1 MDAIEVARRRAASIH
16 AQALLEGAD
25 PWSPLDFVLR
35 EVERAG
41 YAAEAVEPGS
51 VQLEGALAMFMPE
64 IGLILVRGRMGGL
77 GDAFNLGEMTLT
89 RAAVRLGSG
98 ETGLAYVAGRDRR
111 HAEIAAAVDAMMQSP
126 ALRDQVEGPIVARL
140 DQAQQE
146 RRTLAARKA
155 AATKVDFFTMVTGR
169 GGA

>member
-1 MDAIEVARRRAASIH
+1 VLADPVVESPRYERGEWLSVLAKARVEEMTSAWDALDERPGY
-16 AQALLEGAD
+16 QALRA
-25 PWSPLDFVLR
+25 P
-35 EVERAG
+35 EV
-41 YAAEAVEPGS
+41 
-51 VQLEGALAMFMPE
+51 
-64 IGLILVRGRMGGL
+64 GLVLVRGRMGGL

-89 RAAVRLGSG
+89 RAAVRLQSG

-126 ALRDQVEGPIVARL
+126 ALRASVEGPVIARL
-140 DQAQQE
+140 HRTQQE
-146 RRTLAARKA
+146 RRTLGARKA

>member
-1 MDAIEVARRRAASIH
+1 MLADPVVETPRYERKEWLSVLAKARADEVVSAWAALPERPDF
-16 AQALLEGAD
+16 QAL
-25 PWSPLDFVLR
+25 
-35 EVERAG
+35 RA
-41 YAAEAVEPGS
+41 
-51 VQLEGALAMFMPE
+51 PE

-89 RAAVRLGSG
+89 RAAVRLKSG
-98 ETGLAYVAGRDRR
+98 ETGLAYVAGRDRL

-126 ALRDQVEGPIVARL
+126 GLRPQVEGPLVARL
-140 DQAQQE
+140 DRAHQQ

-155 AATKVDFFTMVTGR
+155 AATKVEFFTMVTGR